1 MTVSKELP
9 ADVWRFVES
18 AEKHGA
24 AVAIYDN
31 DDNIIFTN
39 AEFRSIY
46 KYADFSLPQTYNS
59 VCWKA
64 VEVGLVDDSVF
75 LDDPHAWL
83 AGANQFR
90 KRHRL
95 AQYFIHH
102 RTDRTYLAH
111 HQNIDGFGTIAAR
124 FDCTGT
130 LISNEMIEDSAF
142 SKFDPING
150 NPFKINFA
158 CKYPVPTG
166 VVSMTGK
173 LIDADKDFLDILER
187 ADGVSL
193 ASGKMLIDSEVGQA
207 HFERALRKIGSTSS
221 VLDGELVE
229 VSKNVG
235 RGHYVL
241 SVGPVRASSFF
252 TTLSLRGVSLV
263 SIVDLE
269 SKPKVDVLALQK
281 LFDLT
286 AAEARVAI
294 SICNGDGVAEIAESH
309 NVSIGTVRNQLKSVF
324 AKIGVNRQPDLVRL
338 VYNISLVSHSVAR

>member
-1 MTVSKELP
+1 MAVSKELP
-9 ADVWRFVES
+9 ADVWRFIES
-18 AEKHGA
+18 AQKHGA

-31 DDNIIFTN
+31 SDNIIFTN
-39 AEFRSIY
+39 SEFRSIY
-46 KYADFSLPQTYNS
+46 KYADFSLPQTYDS

-64 VEVGLVDDSVF
+64 IEVGLVDDGVF

-83 AGANQFR
+83 AGANKFR
-90 KRHRL
+90 KSHRL

-111 HQNIDGFGTIAAR
+111 HQSIDGFGTIAAR
-124 FDCTGT
+124 FDCTGK
-130 LISNEMIEDSAF
+130 LISNDLIEESAF

-158 CKYPVPTG
+158 SKYPVPTG

-173 LIDADKDFLDILER
+173 LIDADKEFLDILER

-193 ASGKMLIDSEVGQA
+193 ISGKVMIDSEAGQA
-207 HFERALRKIGSTSS
+207 HFERVLRKIGNTSS
-221 VLDGELVE
+221 VLNGDLVE
-229 VSKNVG
+229 VSKRFG

-252 TTLSLRGVSLV
+252 TTSSLRGVSLV

-269 SKPKVDVLALQK
+269 ARPNVDVLALQK

-286 AAEARVAI
+286 TAEARVAI
-294 SICNGDGVAEIAESH
+294 SICNGDGVADIAESH
-309 NVSIGTVRNQLKSVF
+309 NVSIGTIRNQLKSVF

-338 VYNISLVSHSVAR
+338 VYNISLVSHSLAK